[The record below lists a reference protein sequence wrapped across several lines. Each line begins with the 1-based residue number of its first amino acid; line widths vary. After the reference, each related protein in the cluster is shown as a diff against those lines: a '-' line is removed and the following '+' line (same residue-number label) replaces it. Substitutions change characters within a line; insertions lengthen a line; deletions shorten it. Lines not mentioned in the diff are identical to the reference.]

1 MLQDARFSVSGVV
14 WEESQ
19 RGLSEIWHLKW
30 VLNPLQTFRRP
41 KALYFRRNTRDVTL
55 IMKANNEGLLIRY
68 LWTHLSNSVMLSHD
82 ASLSHWVH
90 GLSIWPSLSST
101 YIQQMINH
109 QGFSREPFCNAPMS
123 PGVCYTKL
131 ARTGISQAECSRGG
145 FLQIRSCCWYSLNL
159 WDPQISIFPRKI
171 RIALMSDVEA

>member
-19 RGLSEIWHLKW
+19 RGLSGIWHLKW

-109 QGFSREPFCNAPMS
+109 DHFLPIVCPLRVPQRTIFIMLQWAPGNCYTRLARARIRHAEFSRGE
-123 PGVCYTKL
+123 
-131 ARTGISQAECSRGG
+131 
-145 FLQIRSCCWYSLNL
+145 FLQIRSCWCSHHF
-159 WDPQISIFPRKI
+159 WDPQAFC
-171 RIALMSDVEA
+171 L